1 MEGGCRDDG
10 GIMKG
15 ILRGIGRDDG
25 GRMEGGGGS
34 RWREDGRRLRAS
46 WGVGWI
52 NRDSQHTQPMVHQFR
67 LIAEFVVAL
76 VF

>member
-1 MEGGCRDDG
+1 
-10 GIMKG
+10 MKG
-15 ILRGIGRDDG
+15 ILRGIGREDG
-25 GRMEGGGGS
+25 ARMEGGGGS

-46 WGVGWI
+46 WGVVGV
-52 NRDSQHTQPMVHQFR
+52 NRDSQHTQPMVHRLR